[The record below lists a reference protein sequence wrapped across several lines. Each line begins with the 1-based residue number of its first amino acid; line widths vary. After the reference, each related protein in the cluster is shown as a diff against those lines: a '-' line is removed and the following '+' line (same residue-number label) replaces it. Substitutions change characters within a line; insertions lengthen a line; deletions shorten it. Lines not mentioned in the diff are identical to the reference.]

1 MYSKLI
7 ITNIGIKI
15 LFRFLIA
22 YIYHQKT
29 QIMHFKFFYPHN
41 KHLHLPFFSYFCHTY
56 KSNINIMSNQKTTL
70 NVQSETG
77 KLEAVLLHYPGAEV
91 ENMTP
96 KNAQRALYSD
106 ILNLSIAQKEYE
118 QLYGVLNKH
127 SEVFEIQKLLTELLK
142 DDVQKE
148 LLVRKICMTENAMSY
163 FDFLMQLPAIELAR
177 VLIEGLPA
185 KIESLTEFLKDD
197 FYALFPL
204 YNFYFTRDPGVAIG
218 NNLLVCNMAN
228 KVRARES
235 YIIDAIFSSGM
246 FFDAKIINANNF
258 VGDKSL
264 PTHIEGGD
272 VLIVN
277 EDILLIGN
285 GTRTSSQAID
295 SLIANLCTNKSGR
308 KHIIVQQL
316 PHSPE
321 SFIHL
326 DMIFTLLDTNIA
338 MVYKPLILENN
349 PYKTVHIQ
357 IDNGKVYKISTV
369 TNIITALKNLD
380 VDIRPIICGGNA
392 DEWDQEREQWHSG
405 ANFLSI
411 APGKVMSYARNVHTL
426 EELSKNGFEITS
438 AWDVIND
445 KYDLNSS
452 GKCVI
457 TIDGSE
463 LPRGGGG
470 ARCMTMPLRRS

>member
-1 MYSKLI
+1 
-7 ITNIGIKI
+7 
-15 LFRFLIA
+15 
-22 YIYHQKT
+22 
-29 QIMHFKFFYPHN
+29 
-41 KHLHLPFFSYFCHTY
+41 
-56 KSNINIMSNQKTTL
+56 MSNKKTVL
-70 NVQSETG
+70 NVQSEIG

-118 QLYGVLNKH
+118 QLYGVLKKH
-127 SEVFEIQKLLTELLK
+127 SEVFEIGNLLTNLLK
-142 DDVQKE
+142 DNTQKE
-148 LLVRKICMTENAMSY
+148 VLLRKICTTENVMSY
-163 FDFLMQLPAIELAR
+163 FDYLMQLSAKDLTR

-185 KIESLTEFLKDD
+185 KIGTLTEYLKDD
-197 FYALFPL
+197 FYALLPL
-204 YNFYFTRDPGVAIG
+204 YNFYFTRDACVTIG

-235 YIIDAIFSSGM
+235 FIVNAIFSNTKYFEASIIDAG
-246 FFDAKIINANNF
+246 NF
-258 VGDKSL
+258 VGDGTT
-264 PTHIEGGD
+264 PMNIEGGD

-277 EDILLIGN
+277 KDVMIIGN
-285 GTRTSSQAID
+285 GSRTSSQAID
-295 SLIANLCTNKSGR
+295 ILIADLCKNKSGK
-308 KHIIVQQL
+308 KHIIVQEL
-316 PHSPE
+316 PFSPE

-326 DMIFTLLDTNIA
+326 DMVFTLLDTNSA

-349 PYKTVHIQ
+349 PHKTVHIE
-357 IDNGKVYKISTV
+357 IDNGKVNKISTAN
-369 TNIITALKNLD
+369 NIPAALKKLGI
-380 VDIRPIICGGNA
+380 DIKPITCGGNS

-426 EELSKNGFEITS
+426 EELNKNGFEITS

-445 KYDLNSS
+445 KYDVAAAN
-452 GKCVI
+452 KCVI

-470 ARCMTMPLRRS
+470 ARCMTMPLRRSEI

>member
-1 MYSKLI
+1 M
-7 ITNIGIKI
+7 NNN
-15 LFRFLIA
+15 
-22 YIYHQKT
+22 KT
-29 QIMHFKFFYPHN
+29 R
-41 KHLHLPFFSYFCHTY
+41 
-56 KSNINIMSNQKTTL
+56 L

-77 KLEAVLLHYPGAEV
+77 VLEAVMLHYPGAEV

-118 QLYGVLNKH
+118 QLYGVLNKLTK
-127 SEVFEIQKLLTELLK
+127 VFEVRKLLAEFLK
-142 DDVQKE
+142 DSVQKE
-148 LLVRKICMTENAMSY
+148 VLLRKICTTENVMQY
-163 FDFLMQLPAIELAR
+163 FDYLMQLSEKEVTR

-185 KIESLTEFLKDD
+185 KINTLTEYLKDD
-197 FYALFPL
+197 YYALLPL
-204 YNFYFTRDPGVAIG
+204 YNFYFTRDACVTIG

-228 KVRARES
+228 NIRARES
-235 YIIDAIFSSGM
+235 YIVEAIFNNSKI
-246 FFDAKIINANNF
+246 FDAAIINANNF
-258 VGDKSL
+258 VGYGDS
-264 PTHIEGGD
+264 PMNIEGGD

-277 EDILLIGN
+277 KDILLIGS
-285 GTRTSSQAID
+285 GSRTSSQAID
-295 SLIANLCTNKSGR
+295 SLITQLCKEEKQR

-326 DMIFTLLDTNIA
+326 DMVFTLLDNNTA
-338 MVYKPLILENN
+338 MVYKPLILENT
-349 PYKTVHIQ
+349 PYKTIHIQ
-357 IDNGKVYKISTV
+357 IDNGKVSKISTV
-369 TNIITALKNLD
+369 TNIPSALKKLG
-380 VDIRPIICGGNA
+380 VDIERIICGGKA

-411 APGKVMSYARNVHTL
+411 APGKVMSYSRNIHTL
-426 EELSKNGFEITS
+426 EELNKNGFEITS

-445 KYDLNSS
+445 KYDVNSAS
-452 GKCVI
+452 KCVI

-470 ARCMTMPLRRS
+470 ARCMTMPLRRKD

>member
-1 MYSKLI
+1 M
-7 ITNIGIKI
+7 NN
-15 LFRFLIA
+15 
-22 YIYHQKT
+22 
-29 QIMHFKFFYPHN
+29 P
-41 KHLHLPFFSYFCHTY
+41 
-56 KSNINIMSNQKTTL
+56 KTTL

-106 ILNLSIAQKEYE
+106 ILNLSIAQNEYQ
-118 QLYGVLNKH
+118 QLYGVLSKH
-127 SEVFEIQKLLTELLK
+127 AKVFEIRKLLTEFLK
-142 DDVQKE
+142 DTVQKE
-148 LLVRKICMTENAMSY
+148 VLLRKICNTENVMHY
-163 FDFLMQLPAIELAR
+163 FDYLMQLTEKELTR

-185 KIESLTEFLKDD
+185 KIDTLTEYLKDD
-197 FYALFPL
+197 FYALLPL
-204 YNFYFTRDPGVAIG
+204 YNFYFTRDACVTIG

-228 KVRARES
+228 KVRVRES
-235 YIIDAIFSSGM
+235 SIVEAIFSNNNLFETS
-246 FFDAKIINANNF
+246 IINANNF
-258 VGDKSL
+258 VSDVHS
-264 PTHIEGGD
+264 PINIEGGD

-277 EDILLIGN
+277 KDILLIGS
-285 GTRTSSQAID
+285 GSRTSSWAID
-295 SLIANLCTNKSGR
+295 NLIANLCNTETQR

-326 DMIFTLLDTNIA
+326 DMVFTLLDNNTA

-357 IDNGKVYKISTV
+357 IDNGKVSKISTV
-369 TNIITALKNLD
+369 ANIPTILKKLG
-380 VDIRPIICGGNA
+380 IGIETIICGGKA

-411 APGKVMSYARNVHTL
+411 APGKVMSYARNIHTL
-426 EELSKNGFEITS
+426 EELNKNGYEITS

-445 KYDLNSS
+445 KYDVNSS
-452 GKCVI
+452 DKCVI

-470 ARCMTMPLRRS
+470 ARCMTMPLRRKD

>member
-1 MYSKLI
+1 M
-7 ITNIGIKI
+7 T
-15 LFRFLIA
+15 
-22 YIYHQKT
+22 
-29 QIMHFKFFYPHN
+29 
-41 KHLHLPFFSYFCHTY
+41 
-56 KSNINIMSNQKTTL
+56 NQKTVL

-118 QLYGVLNKH
+118 QLYGVLNKY
-127 SEVFEIQKLLTELLK
+127 SKVFEIRVLLTNLLK
-142 DDVQKE
+142 DSIQKE
-148 LLVRKICMTENAMSY
+148 VLLRKICMSENVMSY
-163 FDFLMQLPAIELAR
+163 FDYLVQLPAKELTR

-185 KIESLTEFLKDD
+185 KIDSLTEFLKDD
-197 FYALFPL
+197 FYALLPL
-204 YNFYFTRDPGVAIG
+204 YNFYFTRDACVTIG

-228 KVRARES
+228 NVRARES
-235 YIIDAIFSSGM
+235 IIVNAIFSNTSL
-246 FFDAKIINANNF
+246 FETSIINAGNF
-258 VGDKSL
+258 VGDGSL
-264 PTHIEGGD
+264 PMNIEGGD

-277 EDILLIGN
+277 KDVMIIGN
-285 GTRTSSQAID
+285 GSRTSSQAID
-295 SLIANLCTNKSGR
+295 ILIANLCKNQSGR

-316 PHSPE
+316 PYSPE

-326 DMIFTLLDTNIA
+326 DMVFTLLDTNTA

-349 PYKTVHIQ
+349 TYKTVHIQ
-357 IDNGKVYKISTV
+357 IDNGKVSKISTV
-369 TNIITALKNLD
+369 TNIPSALKKLGI
-380 VDIRPIICGGNA
+380 DIESIVCGGNA

-411 APGKVMSYARNVHTL
+411 APGKIMSYARNVHTL
-426 EELSKNGFEITS
+426 EELDKNGFEITS

-445 KYDLNSS
+445 KYDVAAAK
-452 GKCVI
+452 KCVI

-470 ARCMTMPLRRS
+470 ARCMTMPLSRSES